1 MVTGGYMDTFKLKL
15 SMLGTLALIIGLTTL
30 FGTIILR
37 LIGVT
42 SLTALLVFVFVINFA
57 QWLLAPYIIDLMYRV
72 RELGPAEAPELHEIM
87 ERLSVKS
94 GIKKPR
100 LMISKIGIPNAFA
113 YGSPLTGYRVAV
125 TEGLL
130 GKLEHEE
137 IEAVLGHEIGH
148 LRHRDAQLMMFV
160 SVLPA
165 IFYYIG
171 LSLMY
176 SGMYSGYYS
185 DREGEGSS
193 AAMVIG
199 IIAYAFYW
207 ILTLF
212 ILYLSRLREY
222 YADRHSVKVV
232 PDGARK
238 LSEALAKIVYSTSKI
253 TASFRKGRE
262 TYAFKT
268 LFISDPDTSIRDSKY
283 LRGASKGYGEDQLL
297 VQKLM
302 RKRLTWLDYLTE
314 ILSTHPNI
322 VKRLK
327 ALQKP

>member
-1 MVTGGYMDTFKLKL
+1 MNTLKLKF
-15 SMLGTLALIIGLTTL
+15 SMFGTLALVIGLSTL
-30 FGTIILR
+30 FSVIILR

-42 SLTALLVFVFVINFA
+42 SLTTLMAFVFAINFA
-57 QWLLAPYIIDLMYRV
+57 QWLLAPFIIDLIYRV
-72 RELGPAEAPELHEIM
+72 RELGPAEAPELHETV
-87 ERLSVKS
+87 ERLSIKS
-94 GIKKPR
+94 RIKKPK

-130 GKLEHEE
+130 GKLEPEE

-148 LRHRDAQLMMFV
+148 LKHKDAHLMMFV

-171 LSLMY
+171 ISLIY
-176 SGMYSGYYS
+176 SGMFSGYYS
-185 DREGEGSS
+185 DRERGGGSL
-193 AAMVIG
+193 AMVVG
-199 IIAYAFYW
+199 IVAYVFYW

-222 YADRHSVKVV
+222 YADRHSVEVV

-238 LSEALAKIVYSTSKI
+238 LSEALAKIVYSTSKVA
-253 TASFRKGRE
+253 ASFKRGRE
-262 TYAFKT
+262 IYAFKA
-268 LFISDPDTSIRDSKY
+268 LFISDPETSVRDVHFLTKATSTTY
-283 LRGASKGYGEDQLL
+283 SEDQKL
-297 VQKLM
+297 VQSLM
-302 RKRLTWLDYLTE
+302 KRKLTWFDYLTE
-314 ILSTHPNI
+314 LLSTHPNI

-327 ALQKP
+327 ALQNY